1 MLEWALRRLG
11 VDGETAEEMKRVA
24 SLDEFRSQLEE
35 RARGWTEEWFEQ
47 GVEQGM
53 VQGRVE
59 GERTVL
65 RRQAAVRFGA
75 SAKRLDP
82 LLDKVRSP
90 GKLAEVGEWFLV
102 DPLDQLIAKVE
113 DAAAD
118 DRSR

>member
-1 MLEWALRRLG
+1 M
-11 VDGETAEEMKRVA
+11 A

-47 GVEQGM
+47 GRVEGIEQGRTE
-53 VQGRVE
+53 GRVE

-65 RRQAAVRFGA
+65 RRLAAVRFGA

-82 LLDKVRSP
+82 LFDEVRSAAT
-90 GKLAEVGEWFLV
+90 LAEISEWIMV

-113 DAAAD
+113 AAAAD
-118 DRSR
+118 DRVH